1 MTKSIK
7 KIKKVKGYISV
18 QLLGWRGEG
27 EYAAIKNGRDT
38 GIRISATSVVDF
50 EESNPDGIMLLTSE
64 GKCWV
69 EGVER
74 HERSAEQRIAA
85 GKLSYNGVQ
94 SSLETGCLYTTKGG
108 YQGITLKDVQKYASK
123 RTKLGS

>member
-7 KIKKVKGYISV
+7 KIKGYISV

-69 EGVER
+69 EGAKR
-74 HERSAEQRIAA
+74 SERSAEQRIAA

-108 YQGITLKDVQKYASK
+108 HQGITLEDVQEYASK
-123 RTKLGS
+123 RTT